1 MRVLSLFDGKYK
13 VFDDGTIRSY
23 TSHSKGKEIRGK
35 ISVRTGYQMVLLYDQ
50 QSKRHC
56 VNVHR
61 LVAKAFIPN
70 PNNLPQV
77 NHKNGIKTD
86 NRVEN
91 LEFVTG
97 SENTIH
103 AYRVLHRVNNFLGK
117 RYNLGKCGKES
128 KSSKIVQQIKDGKVI
143 REFYGAAEAGRKL
156 NIHSSGIKNCCAGTQ
171 KTAGGFCW
179 KYKK

>member
-1 MRVLSLFDGKYK
+1 MVKAVQVKDFPNYYVTENGDVYSRNYGGTGRIKKLTPHKNYK
-13 VFDDGTIRSY
+13 GYLWTNLGR
-23 TSHSKGKEIRGK
+23 KGR
-35 ISVRTGYQMVLLYDQ
+35 RY
-50 QSKRHC
+50 
-56 VNVHR
+56 VHR
-61 LVAKAFIPN
+61 MVAEAFIPN
-70 PNNLPQV
+70 PENKPQI

-103 AYRVLHRVNNFLGK
+103 AYRVLHRVNNLLGK

>member
-1 MRVLSLFDGKYK
+1 MVKAVQVKDFPNYYVTENGDVYSRNYGGTGRVKKLKPHK
-13 VFDDGTIRSY
+13 N
-23 TSHSKGKEIRGK
+23 HKGYLWINLGRQG
-35 ISVRTGYQMVLLYDQ
+35 R
-50 QSKRHC
+50 RF
-56 VNVHR
+56 VHR
-61 LVAKAFIPN
+61 MVAEAFIPN
-70 PNNLPQV
+70 PENKPQI
-77 NHKNGIKTD
+77 NHKNGIRDD
-86 NRVEN
+86 NRIEN

-97 SENTIH
+97 SENAIH
-103 AYRVLHRVNNFLGK
+103 AYRVLHRVNNLLGK

>member
-91 LEFVTG
+91 LEWSTPT
-97 SENTIH
+97 EN
-103 AYRVLHRVNNFLGK
+103 VLHCRDYVGSK
-117 RYNLGKCGKES
+117 VCKINLTQAEE
-128 KSSKIVQQIKDGKVI
+128 I
-143 REFYGAAEAGRKL
+143 RELRKQGLSVREISEKYGIQKSQIYA
-156 NIHSSGIKNCCAGTQ
+156 ICKNQRWVKQYGC
-171 KTAGGFCW
+171 
-179 KYKK
+179 